1 MITHADCPLT
11 HSIYNRFVGID
22 NSNGHG
28 KRYKLYRCRGCHERV
43 SRDEMCEKIKEV
55 VATVELTESGK
66 LALKD
71 AIEEVF
77 DLEAGDIEAERVK
90 LLSQRKNA
98 ENEADRLSDA
108 YSREPDGPIRD
119 HLNKRLRMMLGRVKK
134 YDEDLDKLARIEVA
148 SYHEF
153 AKYAL
158 DFIDDLVGRFFEL
171 TPSEMKK
178 CKQLL
183 FPSGFF
189 YDSTGNVYTH
199 VFSPIYRWPETKND
213 SFESDNSPMVRVKR
227 L

>member
-1 MITHADCPLT
+1 
-11 HSIYNRFVGID
+11 
-22 NSNGHG
+22 
-28 KRYKLYRCRGCHERV
+28 
-43 SRDEMCEKIKEV
+43 MCEKIREI
-55 VATVELTESGK
+55 VATIELTESGK

-71 AIEEVF
+71 AIDEVF
-77 DLEAGDIEAERVK
+77 DLEAGDIEAERIK

-98 ENEADRLSDA
+98 QKEADRLSDA
-108 YSREPDGPIRD
+108 YTRELDDAIKD
-119 HLNKRLRMMLGRVKK
+119 HLNGRLKLALGRIKK
-134 YDEDLDKLARIEVA
+134 YDDDLDKLAQIEVA

-158 DFIDDLVGRFFEL
+158 DFVNDLVNRFFEL
-171 TPSEMKK
+171 TPNEMKK

-189 YDSTGNVYTH
+189 YDSIGNVYTH

-213 SFESDNSPMVRVKR
+213 SLESKNSLMVRVKR